1 MRWFA
6 QLRWPFKPSSALTA
20 AKRSP
25 NAFPIAIEPFPERR
39 KEWIFRRFVE
49 IAAELP
55 WRNSGVTV
63 GPVRFWPAYYRPT
76 AIVNACRTA
85 ATTSETYIT
94 KLVRLARR
102 ENSLL
107 MRVDRYGAHDTTYVL
122 GTKLLRIRCRT
133 LNQ

>member
-20 AKRSP
+20 AKTSVNGPVIVLESTPLGR
-25 NAFPIAIEPFPERR
+25 ND
-39 KEWIFRRFVE
+39 WFRELFVGP
-49 IAAELP
+49 AAELP
-55 WRNSGVTV
+55 WRSSGVTA
-63 GPVRFWPAYYRPT
+63 GPVRSWPAYYRPT

-107 MRVDRYGAHDTTYVL
+107 MRVD
-122 GTKLLRIRCRT
+122 
-133 LNQ
+133 